1 MDVSIGDEIKD
12 GFKKTE
18 SWVKSN
24 LAFVQEM
31 ESFYKQ
37 RSLIERE
44 YAEKLT
50 KLAQE
55 SLQKT
60 TKLGPTLSV
69 GDEPTITPGSLECA
83 SVVAWKEVL
92 IQCENIAREKMK
104 LSGKFDSYVAQGLS
118 KLAIKYSG
126 IKDRWKQF
134 DDDLKSTRDKHYNDM
149 TVNKKAYDS
158 ACEAMES
165 QRAKSLKSTNEKHQE
180 KLTKREAEMNIAK
193 NAYLISISVCNGL
206 KDKYYYQDTPEI
218 LDGLQELNEAKV
230 SKVNSILLSSSELE
244 KKSNERINTFIDSID
259 SVVKQN
265 LPKLDT
271 AMFVKHNISNWS
283 EPAHFQY
290 IPSSIWHDDDQ
301 MIVNDS
307 ALYDLKLRLNNA
319 CATYEKLSEICNDE
333 KQVVEE
339 VLVERNK
346 LVGDTFNEVQV
357 KTPEE
362 YQKFEEL
369 LIKSISTLQKFTN
382 DDTKR
387 VMAEVEIQTIQS
399 ATGDIDMTITT
410 PIHEKKK
417 SKFGFLKL
425 NKHQGNSAE
434 EPEMEVQ
441 ELSQDVNNIRIT
453 PSNTKSRLFNTLGK
467 IVDAYNTPVG
477 EPINFRSTTTS
488 SLSKVAIA
496 QYPYEA
502 QGEDEISMN
511 KGDQFDIVDEDDG
524 SGWTFVKSSY
534 DEGLVPTSYLKI
546 EQVQSQQKKKIPPK
560 VVPRKNTKTI
570 KRMEILYDYQ
580 SQGDDELSLQTGD
593 IVTIIQDDDGSGW
606 TEGEING
613 ETGLFP
619 TSYGTLV

>member
-1 MDVSIGDEIKD
+1 M
-12 GFKKTE
+12 
-18 SWVKSN
+18 
-24 LAFVQEM
+24 
-31 ESFYKQ
+31 
-37 RSLIERE
+37 
-44 YAEKLT
+44 
-50 KLAQE
+50 
-55 SLQKT
+55 
-60 TKLGPTLSV
+60 
-69 GDEPTITPGSLECA
+69 
-83 SVVAWKEVL
+83 
-92 IQCENIAREKMK
+92 
-104 LSGKFDSYVAQGLS
+104 
-118 KLAIKYSG
+118 
-126 IKDRWKQF
+126 
-134 DDDLKSTRDKHYNDM
+134 
-149 TVNKKAYDS
+149 
-158 ACEAMES
+158 
-165 QRAKSLKSTNEKHQE
+165 
-180 KLTKREAEMNIAK
+180 
-193 NAYLISISVCNGL
+193 
-206 KDKYYYQDTPEI
+206 
-218 LDGLQELNEAKV
+218 
-230 SKVNSILLSSSELE
+230 
-244 KKSNERINTFIDSID
+244 
-259 SVVKQN
+259 
-265 LPKLDT
+265 
-271 AMFVKHNISNWS
+271 
-283 EPAHFQY
+283 
-290 IPSSIWHDDDQ
+290 
-301 MIVNDS
+301 
-307 ALYDLKLRLNNA
+307 
-319 CATYEKLSEICNDE
+319 SEICNDE

-546 EQVQSQQKKKIPPK
+546 EQVQLQQKKKIPPK